1 LAAFNQWGGTG
12 RLVVDAFAAE
22 LARSGGELVY
32 REDLTPTNDFTA
44 FLSAAK
50 SHDAEAIYAVG
61 SGVDQVCTARAQMK
75 RAFPQGAF
83 LGTDGIARGSDCL
96 TDAGENA
103 DGMAATYMDVD
114 ASRSTDETAVKAAAA
129 YRKRFPNTK
138 DIPGYTFAAYDCAM
152 ILITAIEQAIKAN
165 GGHFPQR
172 SQVVE
177 AVSHLHYSGV
187 TGNFSFDA
195 NGDAVSPLMSLYVVK
210 NHQWVYQQKL
220 DASAAPA

>member
-1 LAAFNQWGGTG
+1 
-12 RLVVDAFAAE
+12 
-22 LARSGGELVY
+22 
-32 REDLTPTNDFTA
+32 
-44 FLSAAK
+44 
-50 SHDAEAIYAVG
+50 
-61 SGVDQVCTARAQMK
+61 
-75 RAFPQGAF
+75 
-83 LGTDGIARGSDCL
+83 
-96 TDAGENA
+96 
-103 DGMAATYMDVD
+103 
-114 ASRSTDETAVKAAAA
+114 
-129 YRKRFPNTK
+129 
-138 DIPGYTFAAYDCAM
+138 M